1 MDISLCVDLLH
12 FFDQGLT
19 LRFTFLEYLQN
30 VFAGLDAL
38 ELLQFDFTLIFRIAL
53 LPDDVG
59 I

>member
-1 MDISLCVDLLH
+1 MDISLCVDLLYL
-12 FFDQGLT
+12 FDQGLT
-19 LRFTFLEYLQN
+19 LRFSFLEYLQN

-53 LPDDVG
+53 LPDDIG